1 VPLQVEVNVACMGS
15 EPVIMERGAREGLQP
30 VENLK
35 GRLYST
41 LLESGVIDNLKV
53 SGTLTGSELKLA
65 GRMATLNTTD
75 CAELVISICVSQGHV
90 AIMA

>member
-1 VPLQVEVNVACMGS
+1 VKVNVADMGS
-15 EPVIMERGAREGLQP
+15 EPLVMERGAREGLQP

-53 SGTLTGSELKLA
+53 SEILSGFELK
-65 GRMATLNTTD
+65 MALNTTD
-75 CAELVISICVSQGHV
+75 CAELVIYIYREG
-90 AIMA
+90 MWPLWLD